1 MVDAFERRPP
11 IDPPFVILRGEEM
24 RPMSSSSER
33 TAAGTVVAGRVAA
46 PTASGTAVM
55 SQGAAAFGATV
66 ARDPRAAPTGA
77 ADFAATQAAESGHGS
92 VAPPQSASAWRSTVL
107 PKPRADGA
115 RPELVHSDRPRYER
129 QRLLGEGGMGEV
141 VRSIDNDI
149 ERTVA
154 IKRLKGDLREPAH
167 VARFVDEI
175 RTVGSMEHPNIVP
188 IHDVG
193 VDEQGQYYFVMKY
206 VDGETLEAILER
218 LRAGDAATHAEYGFE
233 RRVEIFLGVLEAVAY
248 AHARGIIHRDIK
260 PANVM
265 IGRYG
270 EVTVMDWGI
279 ARLKTKAD
287 ITSDHAGPSDPK
299 APFGTLAGTL
309 IGTPAYMSPEQARAE
324 ALDERSDVYSLSVLF
339 HEMLTMT
346 HYLDGAT
353 TLEQLLEGVKS
364 VPAKHPVV
372 TVSPFQPAVPTEL
385 SHFVMKGT
393 AKDPRERFASVDE
406 MIDRLR
412 RRAGGDFPIQCPT
425 TFTKRTT
432 HRWLAWVDRHPYF
445 SPAVF
450 LGGILVTAIAL
461 GDLVLR
467 FAR

>member
-1 MVDAFERRPP
+1 
-11 IDPPFVILRGEEM
+11 
-24 RPMSSSSER
+24 MSSSSDR
-33 TAAGTVVAGRVAA
+33 TATGTVVTARSVAPAPSAG
-46 PTASGTAVM
+46 GTKVM
-55 SQGAAAFGATV
+55 PQGQVAFGATV
-66 ARDPRAAPTGA
+66 AGEPKSVATLAAGALAPTHV
-77 ADFAATQAAESGHGS
+77 ADDAKVTLGS
-92 VAPPQSASAWRSTVL
+92 SAPASSWRSTVL
-107 PKPRADGA
+107 PKPRAGGA

-154 IKRLKGDLREPAH
+154 IKRLKADMQAPAH

-193 VDEQGQYYFVMKY
+193 IDEEGKYYFVMKY

-218 LRAGDAATHAEYGFE
+218 LGAGDKATHAEYGFE

-265 IGRYG
+265 VGRYG

-279 ARLKTKAD
+279 ARLKDRAD
-287 ITSDHAGPSDPK
+287 VPIQDDATAAAIASDPK
-299 APFGTLAGTL
+299 APFRTMAGTL

-324 ALDERSDVYSLSVLF
+324 VLDERSDVYSLTVLL
-339 HEMLTMT
+339 HEMLTLK
-346 HYLDGAT
+346 HYLHAASS
-353 TLEQLLEGVKS
+353 LEQILEGVKTN
-364 VPAKHPVV
+364 VPPFCILDG
-372 TVSPFQPAVPTEL
+372 SPHQPTVPTEL
-385 SHFVMKGT
+385 AHFVAKGL
-393 AKDPRERFASVDE
+393 AKDPKARFASVDE

-412 RRAGGDFPIQCPT
+412 RRADGDFPIQCPT
-425 TFTKRTT
+425 TFTKSVTRGWL
-432 HRWLAWVDRHPYF
+432 RWIDHHPYA

-450 LGGILVTAIAL
+450 LVMMLGLVAAV
-461 GDLVLR
+461 GDVVLR
-467 FAR
+467 AIH